1 MLYLGYFFEFYSR
14 GGEKELGVFIR
25 EERIVSRNELP
36 RYITMSISTADKA
49 DLGLVLVRIYFH
61 TSAYACTRERG
72 GERGKNRN
80 EARPIV

>member
-72 GERGKNRN
+72 RERGKNRN

>member
-1 MLYLGYFFEFYSR
+1 M
-14 GGEKELGVFIR
+14 
-25 EERIVSRNELP
+25 SRNELP

-61 TSAYACTRERG
+61 TSAYACMKERG